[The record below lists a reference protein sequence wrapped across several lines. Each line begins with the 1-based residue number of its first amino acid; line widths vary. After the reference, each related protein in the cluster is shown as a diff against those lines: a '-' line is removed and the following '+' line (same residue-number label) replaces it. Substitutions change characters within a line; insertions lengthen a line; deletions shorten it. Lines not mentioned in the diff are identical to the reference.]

1 MLDAFVAENK
11 TQMSAMHAYPCD
23 MKDTRTLLA
32 EATARLIGEG
42 KKFRSARELAQRAH
56 TMGYVEN
63 AESFSRQ
70 VARVLK
76 GEYDSQLSTADTIA
90 RTAGFK
96 LSDFLSDGAPKNLP
110 VNPLISGDEKPIS
123 IESGRER
130 RANLLSESLTQLTAE
145 TRELVDLLVSID
157 RIGGDLRKTAIE
169 NVRNILRS
177 LPSGGSSASE
187 HKELKKRL

>member
-11 TQMSAMHAYPCD
+11 TQMSAHGEYACD

-32 EATARLIGEG
+32 EATARLIGDG
-42 KKFRSARELAQRAH
+42 RKFRSARELAQRAH

-90 RTAGFK
+90 RTAGIK
-96 LSDFLSDGAPKNLP
+96 LSDFLSGDPANDRA
-110 VNPLISGDEKPIS
+110 VNPS
-123 IESGRER
+123 INGRETPLSFESGRER

-157 RIGGDLRKTAIE
+157 RIGGDLRETAIE

-177 LPSGGSSASE
+177 LPSGSSASE